1 MPARAADDSG
11 PTWIQLKPDQ
21 QRVLAPLHDDWSNL
35 DGTRKRKWIAI
46 ANRYPKLSAD
56 EQSRV
61 QRRMK
66 EWASLTP
73 EQRANARDFYRD
85 LEKLTPQEKQ
95 TVREKW
101 EAYQQLPEDKRR
113 QFATSAAGAPEAGPL
128 APVDS
133 AASAPK

>member
-1 MPARAADDSG
+1 M
-11 PTWIQLKPDQ
+11 
-21 QRVLAPLHDDWSNL
+21 LAPLHDDWPNL

-46 ANRYPKLSAD
+46 ANRYPQLSAD

-85 LEKLTPQEKQ
+85 LEKLTPEEKQ

-113 QFATSAAGAPEAGPL
+113 QLATSAPRAPEAGAL
-128 APVDS
+128 APVES
-133 AASAPK
+133 AAPAPK